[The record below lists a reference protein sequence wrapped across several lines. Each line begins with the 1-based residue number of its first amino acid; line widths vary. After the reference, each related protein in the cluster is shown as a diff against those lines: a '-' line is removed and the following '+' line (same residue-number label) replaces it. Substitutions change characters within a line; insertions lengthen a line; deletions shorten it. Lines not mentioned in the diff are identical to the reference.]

1 MKYVKFV
8 LAVIIMVVVVILVVQ
23 NHAAMSTEVSFRI
36 DLLGLRYQSTALT
49 IYHIVVIV
57 FLFGVLITALFGM
70 MERFRLKKE
79 IRMLRNASKEKD
91 QELNS
96 LRNLPITSE
105 EVAPS
110 YETNE

>member
-8 LAVIIMVVVVILVVQ
+8 VAVVIMVVVVVLVVQ
-23 NHAAMSTEVSFRI
+23 NHAAMSTEVSFRM
-36 DLLGLRYQSTALT
+36 DLLGLKYQSTAMT
-49 IYHIVVIV
+49 VYHIVVIV
-57 FLFGVLITALFGM
+57 FLFGVLISALVGM

-79 IRMLRNASKEKD
+79 IRILRDTSNEKD

-105 EVAPS
+105 AVAPS
-110 YETNE
+110 YETDE

>member
-1 MKYVKFV
+1 MQYVKFV
-8 LAVIIMVVVVILVVQ
+8 VAVVIMVVVVVLVVQ
-23 NHAAMSTEVSFRI
+23 NHAAMSTEVSFRM
-36 DLLGLRYQSTALT
+36 DLLGLKYQSTAMT
-49 IYHIVVIV
+49 VYHIVVIV
-57 FLFGVLITALFGM
+57 FLFGVLISALVGM

-79 IRMLRNASKEKD
+79 IRILRDTSKEKD

-110 YETNE
+110 HETDE

>member
-1 MKYVKFV
+1 MKYAKFV
-8 LAVIIMVVVVILVVQ
+8 LAVIIMLVVVILVVQ

>member
-8 LAVIIMVVVVILVVQ
+8 VAIIIMVVVVILVVQ
-23 NHAAMSTEVSFRI
+23 NHTAMSTEVSFRI
-36 DLLGLRYQSTALT
+36 DLLGLKFQSTALT
-49 IYHIVVIV
+49 VYHIVVIV

-79 IRMLRNASKEKD
+79 IRMLRGASKEKD

-110 YETNE
+110 YETDE

>member
-8 LAVIIMVVVVILVVQ
+8 VAVIIMLVVVVLVVQ
-23 NHAAMSTEVSFRI
+23 NHAAMSTEVTFRM
-36 DLLGLRYQSTALT
+36 DLIGFNYQSPLLT
-49 IYHIVVIV
+49 LYHIVTIV

-70 MERFRLKKE
+70 RERFHLKKE
-79 IRMLRNASKEKD
+79 IRVLRKASEEKD

-105 EVAPS
+105 EVAHS
-110 YETNE
+110 YETDQ